1 MPKIDKKILIVEDD
15 EDFIFILEKK
25 LTMEGFAILKA
36 KDGLEGIKLA
46 KEENPDL
53 ILSDMLMP
61 GMDGIAMAKK
71 IREFNA
77 DVPVIFLTNIKNP
90 EYTPEMQKKDKF
102 DYLIKANTK
111 IGDIVNKAKAILG
124 L

>member
-46 KEENPDL
+46 QEENPDL